1 MADSLYNYQPNS
13 MKSKKEKAEQ
23 QEEKKEIHKV
33 VKGNTISKK
42 ESMGK
47 KFSETFFAES
57 LRNVVKAIWFEGIVP
72 AIKDTFVDSISNA
85 TNMMVYGE
93 KRKPKSSNVGKASY
107 ASYYR
112 GSSNAPERSTRRSG
126 DRYAYN
132 EIIFET
138 RGDAQEVKDCLDDIL
153 DRYKM
158 VSIADF
164 YELAGQ
170 ETSWSDEKYGWFDL
184 EGMAITRDRDG
195 YRIRLP
201 KAEPLD

>member
-1 MADSLYNYQPNS
+1 MSESLYNYQPNS
-13 MKSKKEKAEQ
+13 QKYKKEQAEK
-23 QEEKKEIHKV
+23 EEDKKEIHKV
-33 VKGNTISKK
+33 VTGKTIAKK
-42 ESMGK
+42 ESVSK

-57 LRNVVKAIWFEGIVP
+57 LRNVLRSVWFDGIVP

-85 TNMMVYGE
+85 TNLMVYGE
-93 KRKPKSSNVGKASY
+93 KRKPKGSNVGKASY
-107 ASYYR
+107 ASYYK
-112 GSSNAPERSTRRSG
+112 GSSNAPERSTRRSS

-132 EIIFET
+132 EIIFES
-138 RGDAQEVKDCLDDIL
+138 RGDAQEVKDCLEDII

-184 EGMAITRDRDG
+184 DGMTITRDRDG
-195 YRIRLP
+195 FRIRLP